1 MGRLKTVI
9 FSLVGIILTIALI
22 FLLTGM
28 SVATFVQQLF
38 NALQYGSF
46 LALIALG
53 YSMVY
58 GVLLLFNFTHGDIF
72 MVGAYI
78 GLGVSIGL
86 MALVA
91 WLGIPPLP
99 NWLLL
104 ALTILLAMLLTSF
117 VGMLVERIGY
127 RPLRGAPRAS
137 AAITGLMIGII
148 LETGNLALLGA
159 QRQRFPTLIERK
171 PIDLEKW
178 LPLDVTVTNTKIMI
192 VILSLL
198 LMVLLHLFVRRT
210 KWGMAMRAMAYDFV
224 VVPLMGVPLNTI
236 AALTFA
242 LGSAL
247 AAAAGIFFGIAYPI
261 LEPYMGLLVGWKAF
275 VAAILGGRGSIL
287 GAALAGFLLGFI
299 EIFVAAIFPSTLRD
313 VIAYTIILLILTF
326 RPHGFFGEP
335 YTARLRL

>member
-1 MGRLKTVI
+1 
-9 FSLVGIILTIALI
+9 
-22 FLLTGM
+22 M
-28 SVATFVQQLF
+28 SVASFFQQLL
-38 NALQYGSF
+38 NALQCGSF
-46 LALIALG
+46 YALIALG

-78 GLGVSIGL
+78 GLGVSLGL

-91 WLGIPPLP
+91 WLGIPSLP

-117 VGMLVERIGY
+117 VGVLVERIGY

-159 QRQRFPTLIERK
+159 KRQKFPTLIPRQSYQLG
-171 PIDLEKW
+171 P
-178 LPLDVTVTNTKIMI
+178 VTVTNTKIMI
-192 VILSLL
+192 VFLSLL
-198 LMVLLHLFVRRT
+198 LMVGLHLFVRRT

-224 VVPLMGVPLNTI
+224 VVPLMGVPINTI

-247 AAAAGIFFGIAYPI
+247 AAAAGIFLGIAYPI
-261 LEPYMGLLVGWKAF
+261 LEPYMGVLYGWKAF

-313 VIAYTIILLILTF
+313 VIAYSIILLILTF